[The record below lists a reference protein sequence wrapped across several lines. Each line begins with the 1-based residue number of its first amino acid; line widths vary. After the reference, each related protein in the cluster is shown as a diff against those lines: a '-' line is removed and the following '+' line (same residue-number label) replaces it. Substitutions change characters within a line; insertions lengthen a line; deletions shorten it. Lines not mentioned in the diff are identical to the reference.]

1 MTNWNED
8 LKYNLWCLIS
18 GVSGEIASHFGYEVI
33 YAIGGTFQLLA
44 ILYAIFFVK
53 ESKEIRAYKNMESS
67 DSNTNSSSTEK
78 SSTILDTEKKSTS
91 PEPEKTS
98 FGFGNIFK

>member
-1 MTNWNED
+1 MIKTSF
-8 LKYNLWCLIS
+8 KCHFS

-67 DSNTNSSSTEK
+67 DSNTNSSSTDK
-78 SSTILDTEKKSTS
+78 SSTTIDSAEKAIT
-91 PEPEKTS
+91 PEPEKKS

>member
-1 MTNWNED
+1 MIFNAFF
-8 LKYNLWCLIS
+8 S

-33 YAIGGTFQLLA
+33 YAIGGAFHLLA
-44 ILYAIFFVK
+44 ILYAIFFVQ

-78 SSTILDTEKKSTS
+78 SSTTIDSAEKSIT
-91 PEPEKTS
+91 PEPEKKS
-98 FGFGNIFK
+98 SGFGNIFK

>member
-1 MTNWNED
+1 
-8 LKYNLWCLIS
+8 
-18 GVSGEIASHFGYEVI
+18 
-33 YAIGGTFQLLA
+33 
-44 ILYAIFFVK
+44 
-53 ESKEIRAYKNMESS
+53 MESS

-78 SSTILDTEKKSTS
+78 SSTTIDTEEKSIR